1 MGNKNVIT
9 REEVEEL
16 REIWGMDYAAY
27 YDSLND
33 GEESLTFFEY
43 LQCIGVVP
51 LTATLAE

>member
-9 REEVEEL
+9 REKLEEL
-16 REIWGMDYAAY
+16 WEIWGTDYAAY
-27 YDSLND
+27 CDSLD
-33 GEESLTFFEY
+33 RGEEQLSFFEY